1 MLEVTWCHKRPHL
14 TNRKFMQR
22 TSRQLFKSDYSVKK
36 PKQTNHQKTTLKK
49 LWYLLISQMSLLWG
63 QSWTAAFLPRE
74 GVWLGLHPLHPEQTG
89 GLLGGMG
96 CSAGAWITVELLW
109 VFVLAGCMWA
119 EMAGGLGLFIR
130 GLKTSGCWKKKDKS
144 LILKYHHTC
153 TW

>member
-49 LWYLLISQMSLLWG
+49 LRYLYHRCLYCGGKAGLQLSSQGKVCGWAWTHYI
-63 QSWTAAFLPRE
+63 QSKQE
-74 GVWLGLHPLHPEQTG
+74 VCS
-89 GLLGGMG
+89 GGMG